1 MILDFNLEQINARNV
16 YTSSVKVQDLNLLV
30 LQFLETVERAIIVN

>member
-1 MILDFNLEQINARNV
+1 MHATFILMSKF
-16 YTSSVKVQDLNLLV
+16 KDLNLLV